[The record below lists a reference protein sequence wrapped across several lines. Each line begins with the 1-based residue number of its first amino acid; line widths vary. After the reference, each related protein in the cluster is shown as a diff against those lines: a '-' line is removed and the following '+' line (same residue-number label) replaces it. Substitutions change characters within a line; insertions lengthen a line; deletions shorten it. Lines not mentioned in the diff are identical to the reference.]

1 MKTFFQRTQD
11 ELRSAAEKSGISP
24 ETVEK
29 LLSHDKTIELD
40 IPLKKEDGT
49 TESIKGYRLQ
59 HDNTLGPYKGGIRY
73 HHDVTLDEI
82 QALSLLMT
90 LKNAVIGIPFGGGK
104 GGLKIN
110 PKTLDETE
118 LEELTREFTRQL
130 AEHIG
135 PEVDV
140 PAPDVNTNSLVM
152 SWIVDEY
159 SKTAGKPSPAVVT
172 GKRLED
178 GGSEGR
184 TEATGYGGVYALLA
198 ILKHLKKEPED
209 LTVAVQGFGNVGTY
223 AIEELQQN
231 GFKVVA
237 ASDSSGGIYIPDGLP
252 PVAQLSKCKA
262 EKGYLAGCYCV
273 GSVCDIRNK
282 DKVNGQD
289 ISSSDVL
296 TLPVDIIVPAALE
309 NVLNRETAPNVQASI
324 VLELAN
330 GPTTKEADETLKEK
344 DVLVIP
350 DILANSGGV
359 ATSYFEWYQNMHDE
373 KWTKDEVLLKLRE
386 KMTEASDEVYR
397 LSKEKGVT
405 LREAAFIKA
414 LKTIEKKRLQK

>member
-11 ELRSAAEKSGISP
+11 ELKQAADKSGLS
-24 ETVEK
+24 EELTQK
-29 LLSHDKTIELD
+29 LLRHDQTIELN
-40 IPLKKEDGT
+40 IPLKKADGT
-49 TESIKGYRLQ
+49 TDTIKGFRLQ
-59 HDNTLGPYKGGIRY
+59 HDNTLGPYKGGLRY
-73 HHDVTLDEI
+73 HQDVTLDEI
-82 QALSLLMT
+82 QALSLLMS

-104 GGLKIN
+104 GGLVVN
-110 PKTLDETE
+110 PKTLSEVE

-140 PAPDVNTNSLVM
+140 PAPDVNTNPLVM

-159 SKTAGKPSPAVVT
+159 SKTVGKPSPAVVT
-172 GKRLED
+172 GKRIED

-198 ILKHLKKEPED
+198 ILKHLGKKPED
-209 LTVAVQGFGNVGTY
+209 LTVAVQGFGNVGQY
-223 AIEELQQN
+223 AIEELQKN

-237 ASDSSGGIYIPDGLP
+237 ASDSSGGVYIKDGLP
-252 PVAQLSKCKA
+252 PVQQLVKCKK
-262 EKGYLAGCYCV
+262 EKGFLAGCYCV
-273 GSVCDIRNK
+273 GSVCDIANK
-282 DKVNGQD
+282 DAVNGQD
-289 ISSSDVL
+289 ISSDEIL

-309 NVLNRETAPNVQASI
+309 NVLNRDNAENVQASI

-330 GPTTKEADETLKEK
+330 GPTTQEADAILKEK
-344 DVLVIP
+344 NILVIP

-359 ATSYFEWYQNMHDE
+359 ATSYFEWYQNMHHE
-373 KWTKDEVLLKLRE
+373 TWNKEEVLGKLRE
-386 KMTEASDEVYR
+386 KMTEAADQIYG
-397 LSKEKGVT
+397 LAKEKDVT

-414 LKTIEKKRLQK
+414 LKAIEKKRLG